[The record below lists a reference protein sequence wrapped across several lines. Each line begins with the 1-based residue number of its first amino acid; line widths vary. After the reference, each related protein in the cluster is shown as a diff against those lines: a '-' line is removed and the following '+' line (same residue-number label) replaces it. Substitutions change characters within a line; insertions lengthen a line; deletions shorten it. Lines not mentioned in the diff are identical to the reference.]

1 MFLRLFVA
9 DGQYAMFLF
18 GDSGSDVG
26 NNNDLFTFIKSNFPP
41 YGRDFTTKQSAG
53 RFCNGRLAS
62 DFTGSSFS
70 NYRIQCFFFFFL
82 IFIQVFGA
90 FP

>member
-1 MFLRLFVA
+1 VA
-9 DGQYAMFLF
+9 DGQYAMCLF

-26 NNNDLFTFIKSNFPP
+26 NNNNLFMFIKSNFPP
-41 YGRDFTTKQSAG
+41 YGRDFTTKQSTG
-53 RFCNGRLAS
+53 RFYNGGLAS

-70 NYRIQCFFFFFL
+70 NYRIQSFIFF
-82 IFIQVFGA
+82 QVFGA